1 MASSSS
7 AVSTANVSKSPFTI
21 VKINQIGIWTYDLSN
36 ENCGICRD
44 SNQSLCLMCES
55 GDTNPAKPCQV
66 IIGKCGHAYHSHCI
80 NGWLDNNSVCPIC
93 AQTWDIATILPI
105 GAEQKII

>member
-7 AVSTANVSKSPFTI
+7 VVGISKSPFTI

-44 SNQSLCLMCES
+44 SNQSLCIMCMG
-55 GDTNPAKPCQV
+55 GDTNPNEPCQV
-66 IIGKCGHAYHSHCI
+66 IIGRCGHAYHSHCI
-80 NGWLDNNSVCPIC
+80 NGWLKNSAVCPIC
-93 AQTWDIATILPI
+93 NQTWLADKILTI
-105 GAEQKII
+105 GAEQKNI